1 MKISILVWVFLSS
14 VFCLN
19 AWAADTSTQS
29 WDKRFTLR
37 AGAIAYDMTG
47 EFSNNKKD
55 QPKKKVDMDDL
66 GLEEDEVDITLGA
79 TLRVGQRW
87 RIRFDYFRYSD
98 DATKRVNRDFE
109 FDDVIIPVGGT
120 VDSSLDI
127 DLYVTNLSYDI
138 YRSEKAYFGIGIGV
152 HVADFD
158 LDVSGKGTV
167 NGNEIDFGS
176 GGASLTAPLPN
187 LYAGGI
193 YAFRDDL
200 LFNYG
205 GGWMS
210 LSYGDYDGDL
220 IFARGA
226 LEYWPHKNI
235 GVGAG
240 YSYLSVDVDYETN
253 NKKETYDV
261 DMPGPIVYLVVGF

>member
-1 MKISILVWVFLSS
+1 MKISMLVLLLLCSF
-14 VFCLN
+14 FCLN
-19 AWAADTSTQS
+19 AWGADTLTQS

-47 EFSNNKKD
+47 EFSTTKSGESKTE
-55 QPKKKVDMDDL
+55 VDMDDL
-66 GLEEDEVDITLGA
+66 GLEDDAVEITLGA

-87 RIRFDYFRYSD
+87 RIRFDYFSYSD
-98 DATKRVNRDFE
+98 DASKTTDEEIDF
-109 FDDVIIPVGGT
+109 DGVIIPAGGQ

-127 DLYVTNLSYDI
+127 DLYVANLSYDV
-138 YRSEKAYFGIGIGV
+138 YRSKKAHFGIGLGV

-158 LDVSGKGTV
+158 VDVSGKTIV
-167 NGNEIDFGS
+167 DGNETDLGS
-176 GGASLTAPLPN
+176 GGESLTAPLPN

-193 YAFRDDL
+193 YAFREDL

-210 LSYGDYDGDL
+210 MSYGDYDGDL

-226 LEYWPHKNI
+226 LEYWPHKNVGI
-235 GVGAG
+235 GAG
-240 YSYLSVDVDYETN
+240 YSYISVDVDYTTN
-253 NKKETYDV
+253 KKKETYDV
-261 DMPGPIVYLVVGF
+261 DMPGPVVYLVVGF

>member
-1 MKISILVWVFLSS
+1 MKISIMVWVFLGS

-19 AWAADTSTQS
+19 TWAADTSTQS

-47 EFSNNKKD
+47 EFSNTKD
-55 QPKKKVDMDDL
+55 GQPKRKVDMDDL
-66 GLEEDEVDITLGA
+66 GLDDDAVEITLGA

-98 DATKRVNRDFE
+98 DATKKVEKDFD
-109 FDDVIIPVGGT
+109 FDGVIIPVGGT
-120 VDSSLDI
+120 LDSKLDI
-127 DLYVTNLSYDI
+127 DLYVANLSYDI
-138 YRSEKAYFGIGIGV
+138 YRSKNAYFGIGLGV

-158 LDVSGKGTV
+158 LDVSDKAT
-167 NGNEIDFGS
+167 EDDSESDLGS
-176 GGASLTAPLPN
+176 GGESLTAPLPN
-187 LYAGGI
+187 LYVSGI
-193 YAFRDDL
+193 YAFRDDV

-210 LSYGDYDGDL
+210 MSYGDYDGDL

-235 GVGAG
+235 GLGAG
-240 YSYLSVDVDYETN
+240 YSYISVDVDYTGN

-261 DMPGPIVYLVVGF
+261 DMPGPVVYLVVGF

>member
-1 MKISILVWVFLSS
+1 MKISIMVWVFLGS

-19 AWAADTSTQS
+19 GWAADVATQS

-47 EFSNNKKD
+47 EFSTTKSG
-55 QPKKKVDMDDL
+55 QPKTKVDMDDL
-66 GLEEDEVDITLGA
+66 GLEENEVDVTLGA
-79 TLRVGQRW
+79 TLRIGQRW
-87 RIRFDYFRYSD
+87 RLRLDYFRYSD
-98 DATKRVNRDFE
+98 DATKTTNKDFE
-109 FDDVIIPVGGT
+109 FDDVIIPAGGT
-120 VDSSLDI
+120 LDSNLDI
-127 DLYVTNLSYDI
+127 NLYVANLSYDV
-138 YRSEKAYFGIGIGV
+138 YRSENAYFGVGLGV

-167 NGNEIDFGS
+167 DGNEIDLGS
-176 GGASLTAPLPN
+176 GGESLTAPLPN
-187 LYAGGI
+187 LYVSGI
-193 YAFRDDL
+193 YAFRDDVF
-200 LFNYG
+200 FNYG

-210 LSYGDYDGDL
+210 MSYGDYDGDL

-235 GVGAG
+235 GLGAG
-240 YSYLSVDVDYETN
+240 YSYISVDVDYTGN

-261 DMPGPIVYLVVGF
+261 DMPGPVVYLVVGF

>member
-1 MKISILVWVFLSS
+1 MKISILVCALFGS

-19 AWAADTSTQS
+19 TWAADASTQS

-47 EFSNNKKD
+47 EFSNAKTD
-55 QPKKKVDMDDL
+55 QLKKKVDMDDL
-66 GLEEDEVDITLGA
+66 GLDEDAVEITLGA

-87 RIRFDYFRYSD
+87 RLRFDYFRYSD
-98 DATKRVNRDFE
+98 DANKRVEKDFD
-109 FDDVIIPVGGT
+109 FNGVIIPVGGT
-120 VDSSLDI
+120 LDSSLDI

-138 YRSEKAYFGIGIGV
+138 YRSEKAYFGIGLGV

-158 LDVSGKGTV
+158 LDVSGEGTV
-167 NGNEIDFGS
+167 GGLETGPRNGGT
-176 GGASLTAPLPN
+176 SLTAPLPN

-210 LSYGDYDGDL
+210 MSYGDYDGDL

-253 NKKETYDV
+253 KKKETYDV
-261 DMPGPIVYLVVGF
+261 DMPGPVVYLVVGF